1 MTTRIKWQELNTE
14 ILAVL
19 SRVIF
24 GFTLLAFFWRS
35 ALTKLGEGA
44 TGFISPSA
52 GAFAQIFPMKFES
65 VGYDPS
71 AMSFFD
77 SLIVLAGIYA
87 EFLLPLLIVVGF
99 MTRLAALGMIIFI
112 VIMSVV
118 DVTGHGV
125 ALGSLLDSNPSSL
138 IPDQRLYWGL
148 PLLVL
153 MLVGA
158 GRISLDALCRRRN
171 QASEASYHGEEN

>member
-1 MTTRIKWQELNTE
+1 
-14 ILAVL
+14 
-19 SRVIF
+19 
-24 GFTLLAFFWRS
+24 
-35 ALTKLGEGA
+35 
-44 TGFISPSA
+44 
-52 GAFAQIFPMKFES
+52 
-65 VGYDPS
+65 
-71 AMSFFD
+71 
-77 SLIVLAGIYA
+77 
-87 EFLLPLLIVVGF
+87 

-125 ALGSLLDSNPSSL
+125 TLGSLLDSNPSSL

-158 GRISLDALCRRRN
+158 GRLSLDALCRGRN